1 MTSTTLLIDILGWLG
16 AAVLLVAYALVSSR
30 RVEGDAAGYQ
40 YMNLGGSVLLMVNA
54 AFYGAYP
61 SAFVNVVW
69 LGIAV
74 FTLTRAL
81 RKPVP
86 GRD

>member
-1 MTSTTLLIDILGWLG
+1 MTSNTLLIDVLGWLG
-16 AAVLLVAYALVSSR
+16 ALVLLVAYALVSTR
-30 RVEGDAAGYQ
+30 KVEGDSAGYQ

-54 AFYGAYP
+54 GFYGAYP

-69 LGIAV
+69 LGIAL

-86 GRD
+86 GRE

>member
-16 AAVLLVAYALVSSR
+16 AVVLLVAYALVSSR
-30 RVEGDAAGYQ
+30 RVEGDAASYQ
-40 YMNLGGSVLLMVNA
+40 YLNLGGSVLLMVNA

-69 LGIAV
+69 LGIAL
-74 FTLTRAL
+74 FTLTRSF
-81 RKPVP
+81 RKPVA
-86 GRD
+86 GEE